1 MKRILIVDDEPH
13 MTHVLK
19 LYLQRVGYAVETVPN
34 GQVALAS
41 VLNNA
46 PDVMVTDI
54 NMPLMTGKEL
64 CLSIEAQYPQRT
76 FPIFVMT
83 SMTDR
88 EHRDWTQKIDNLKF
102 LEKPLSMRALTRE
115 LDKHFANINLEIA
128 NVDRGATHV

>member
-1 MKRILIVDDEPH
+1 MKRILIVDDQPH
-13 MTHVLK
+13 ITHVLK
-19 LYLQRVGYAVETVPN
+19 LHLQRSGYLVETAAN
-34 GQVALAS
+34 GKIALDS

-54 NMPLMTGKEL
+54 QMPVMTGQEL
-64 CLSIEAQYPQRT
+64 CLALEEQLPERT

-88 EHRDWTQKIDNLKF
+88 EHREWSAQIKNLKF

-115 LDKHFANINLEIA
+115 FEQYFGSVHD
-128 NVDRGATHV
+128 

>member
-19 LYLQRVGYAVETVPN
+19 LHLQRSGYTVETAPN
-34 GQVALAS
+34 GKVALES
-41 VLNNA
+41 VLKSA

-54 NMPLMTGKEL
+54 QMPLMTGQEL
-64 CLSIEAQYPQRT
+64 CLALEAQYPERT

-88 EHRDWTQKIDNLKF
+88 EHREWTAQIKTLKF

-115 LDKHFANINLEIA
+115 LDLLF
-128 NVDRGATHV
+128 GAAHE